1 MELPHK
7 GGISVVGLVGPF
19 LGLDKAALYDLAHHH
34 FKGLAVAFIQRQQKA
49 RQHGKHHKERRR
61 TGGDAAP
68 DQQEKRDT
76 DQQRTAKTKELAFRQ
91 PEYHLGFHLGK
102 ILGDSD
108 ISQIKSPR
116 FSCGQGKIAVHFVA
130 PHIPAR
136 DFLSG
141 KQFCAG
147 QVARKLD
154 DFLAGD
160 VGFLAV
166 FLNGGNNKLMDA
178 SGIAFGVSPLGKQ
191 ADFRISSCPVSQP
204 VKPGGAFL
212 VSFEPYKGH
221 GLEGEAPRLDQP
233 QGFRQHGERSPQKQ
247 QAVLGGQGFHRQGT
261 QRVDSHG
268 GIVVFRCP
276 LYRFLVISPRRV
288 SVNNVIGFL
297 LRFLDKF
304 FPPA

>member
-1 MELPHK
+1 MSLPHK
-7 GGISVVGLVGPF
+7 GGISIVGLVRPLF
-19 LGLDKAALYDLAHHH
+19 RHEKATLDDLPYHH
-34 FKGLAVAFIQRQQKA
+34 FQGLAVALIQRHEKA

-147 QVARKLD
+147 QVARKLY
-154 DFLAGD
+154 DFLAGN
-160 VGFLAV
+160 VWFLAV
-166 FLNGGNNKLMDA
+166 FLHRGDNELVDTGA
-178 SGIAFGVSPLGKQ
+178 VAFGLAAFGKQ
-191 ADFRISSCPVSQP
+191 ADFRI
-204 VKPGGAFL
+204 
-212 VSFEPYKGH
+212 
-221 GLEGEAPRLDQP
+221 APRPVAQP
-233 QGFRQHGERSPQKQ
+233 IEP
-247 QAVLGGQGFHRQGT
+247 
-261 QRVDSHG
+261 
-268 GIVVFRCP
+268 
-276 LYRFLVISPRRV
+276 
-288 SVNNVIGFL
+288 
-297 LRFLDKF
+297 
-304 FPPA
+304 

>member
-1 MELPHK
+1 MPHK
-7 GGISVVGLVGPF
+7 GGVSVVGLVGPF
-19 LGLDKAALYDLAHHH
+19 LGLKKATLQDLVYHH
-34 FKGLAVAFIQRQQKA
+34 FQGLAVALIQRQQKA
-49 RQHGKHHKERRR
+49 RKHGKHHKERRR

-68 DQQEKRDT
+68 DQQKKRDT
-76 DQQRTAKTKELAFRQ
+76 DQQRTAKTNELAFRQ

-116 FSCGQGKIAVHFVA
+116 FWCGQGKIAVHFVA
-130 PHIPAR
+130 PNIPAR
-136 DFLSG
+136 GFLSG

-147 QVARKLD
+147 QVTRKLD

-166 FLNGGNNKLMDA
+166 FLNGGNDKLMDA
-178 SGIAFGVSPLGKQ
+178 AGIAFGVSPLGKQ
-191 ADFRISSCPVSQP
+191 ADFRIAPCPVPQP

-212 VSFEPYKGH
+212 VPFQPYKGH
-221 GLEGEAPRLDQP
+221 GLEGEAPCLDQP
-233 QGFRQHGERSPQKQ
+233 QGFRQHRERGPQKH
-247 QAVLGGQGFHRQGT
+247 QAVLGGQGFHRQSA

-268 GIVVFRCP
+268 GIVVFRCS

-297 LRFLDKF
+297 L
-304 FPPA
+304 